1 LLQPHHDLS
10 NELLLQAW
18 MKPLSLQ
25 QKMCVLGSLQWCEVL
40 ELPSW
45 LPLQLLHDEACP
57 LRQHDELFQA
67 RLYAFV
73 KSLLSFLSRDQARL
87 D

>member
-1 LLQPHHDLS
+1 MKLS
-10 NELLLQAW
+10 SSQL
-18 MKPLSLQ
+18 
-25 QKMCVLGSLQWCEVL
+25 KMCELGSLRLCEELVL
-40 ELPSW
+40 LSL
-45 LPLQLLHDEACP
+45 LPLQLLRDEACP
-57 LRQHDELFQA
+57 LRLHDELFQA